1 MHPEPRHAMETSC
14 RSHLLDLLLL
24 SLLLSPIPP
33 RAFAADDVAG
43 DTFSKGRNIT
53 DNETLVS
60 ANGAF
65 TLGFFSPGVS
75 SKRYLGIWF
84 SVSGDAV
91 CWVANRDRPI
101 NDNSGVLMVSD
112 TGSLLLLDGSAGRI
126 AWSSNS
132 SSTSPVEAQLLDV
145 GNLVVRSR
153 GSAAILWHSFDHP
166 SNVLLSGMKVG
177 RDFSTGAEWYLTSWR
192 SADDPSPGAY
202 LRKLDTSGRPDN
214 VVWHGGV
221 KTFRTGPWN
230 GVRFGGIPE
239 VLAYQE
245 GLFDYQMVM
254 SSREVTYGYNA
265 RRGAP
270 FTYVVL
276 TDGGVVKRLVW
287 DASSRA
293 WQTAY
298 QGPRDVC
305 DEYGRCG
312 AFNLCNI
319 SAAATSFCRCLAGF
333 GLASPSRASGACRRN
348 VALDCAANGK
358 TTTDGFLVVPGTKLP
373 DTHNSSVDTGIT
385 LDACRARCLA
395 NCSCLAYAAA
405 DTSAGGSGTGCIMW
419 ADDLLDLRYVEQ
431 GQDLYLRLAA
441 SELPP
446 PLSPP
451 ASGSRSR
458 AFPTAPVVAA
468 SVASFVGILLIAF
481 LVLVVIRRRRRR
493 PPIPGKL
500 ICCCFFSILRM
511 KKRSARQN

>member
-1 MHPEPRHAMETSC
+1 METTC
-14 RSHLLDLLLL
+14 RSHLLDLLFF
-24 SLLLSPIPP
+24 SLLLSPISP
-33 RAFAADDVAG
+33 RAFAADGVAG

-53 DNETLVS
+53 DNETLIS

-65 TLGFFSPGVS
+65 TLGFLSPGVS

-84 SVSGDAV
+84 SVSRDAV

-101 NDNSGVLMVSD
+101 SDNSGVLMVSD
-112 TGSLLLLDGSAGRI
+112 TGSLLLLDGSAGQI

-132 SSTSPVEAQLLDV
+132 SSTSPVEAQLLDN

-153 GSAAILWHSFDHP
+153 GGSAAILWHSFGHP

-214 VVWHGGV
+214 IVWHGGV

-239 VLAYQE
+239 VLTYQQ
-245 GLFDYQMVM
+245 GLFDYQMVI

-265 RRGAP
+265 RPGAP

-312 AFNLCNI
+312 AFNMCNI

-358 TTTDGFLVVPGTKLP
+358 TTDGFLVVPGVKLP

-385 LDACRARCLA
+385 VDACRARCLA

-405 DTSAGGSGTGCIMW
+405 DTSVGGSGTGCIMW

-446 PLSPP
+446 PPPPPSPP
-451 ASGSRSR
+451 SGSQSR
-458 AFPTAPVVAA
+458 AFPIAPVVAA

-481 LVLVVIRRRRRR
+481 LVLFVIRRRRQRRR
-493 PPIPGKL
+493 PPIAGKL
-500 ICCCFFSILRM
+500 IYRCLFQHFKIEKRM
-511 KKRSARQN
+511 VRQN